1 MKKRMHAIVRIE
13 TISKRLEKKGETCTK
28 KVKRKR
34 EKKKKKKK
42 EKKKKKKNYLS
53 LARLGPHLLGG
64 GRYTETHTHK

>member
-34 EKKKKKKK
+34 EKKKKKK
-42 EKKKKKKNYLS
+42 NYLS

-64 GRYTETHTHK
+64 GRYTETHTHR

>member
-13 TISKRLEKKGETCTK
+13 TISKRLEKKGETCRK

-34 EKKKKKKK
+34 E
-42 EKKKKKKNYLS
+42 KKKNYLS

>member
-34 EKKKKKKK
+34 EKKKKKK
-42 EKKKKKKNYLS
+42 NYLS

>member
-28 KVKRKR
+28 KV
-34 EKKKKKKK
+34 KKKK